1 MYKTAKSK
9 TTKTLQNL
17 QKGKK
22 MAMKNLQTKLAKQS
36 YQTSQK
42 TPYTNQAKLML
53 TIVFISVFGLS
64 GCFGYKALP
73 SVKNPPE
80 NPTPQK
86 CPKVQQIVIGLLD
99 DTPCEDC
106 AQKDGIKELEKPL
119 PTKNPKKSKNTTQES
134 NTDESSTSESN
145 PTNNALG
152 ITQDESEQALLAG
165 LNDLC
170 QELEEMYVVSLRYG
184 SDLVESTSKGT
195 FVATSIKQASVR
207 LELEFIPDFFNGE
220 RKRFS
225 ARANAQME
233 IKSKKVLEIGKR
245 VNIEPKDKAY
255 LVRKAMDSAIKE
267 ISKGIKR
274 ASASSQN
281 PSSSPAKAT
290 TKRTNK
296 KKAK

>member
-1 MYKTAKSK
+1 
-9 TTKTLQNL
+9 
-17 QKGKK
+17 
-22 MAMKNLQTKLAKQS
+22 MKNLQTKLAKQTYQA

-42 TPYTNQAKLML
+42 TSYTNQAKLML
-53 TIVFISVFGLS
+53 TIVFVSVFGLS

-106 AQKDGIKELEKPL
+106 AQKDGIKELEKPPL
-119 PTKNPKKSKNTTQES
+119 AKDSKKSKKPAQES
-134 NTDESSTSESN
+134 NTDESNQSEPN

-152 ITQDESEQALLAG
+152 ITQDEAEQALLAG

-195 FVATSIKQASVR
+195 FVATSIKQASVK

-281 PSSSPAKAT
+281 PSSSPTKAT
-290 TKRTNK
+290 TKRANK
-296 KKAK
+296 KKSEINSAK

>member
-1 MYKTAKSK
+1 MV
-9 TTKTLQNL
+9 
-17 QKGKK
+17 
-22 MAMKNLQTKLAKQS
+22 MKNLQTKLAKQS
-36 YQTSQK
+36 YKTLQK
-42 TPYTNQAKLML
+42 ISYTNQAKLML
-53 TIVFISVFGLS
+53 TIVFVSVFGLS

-73 SVKNPPE
+73 SVKNSPE

-106 AQKDGIKELEKPL
+106 AQKDGIKELEKPPL
-119 PTKNPKKSKNTTQES
+119 TKDSKKSKTPAQES
-134 NTDESSTSESN
+134 NTDESSQSEPN

-152 ITQDESEQALLAG
+152 ITQDEAEQALLAG

-195 FVATSIKQASVR
+195 FVATSIKQASVK

-245 VNIEPKDKAY
+245 ISIEPKDKAY
-255 LVRKAMDSAIKE
+255 LVRKAMDSAIRE

-274 ASASSQN
+274 ANASSQN

-290 TKRTNK
+290 TKRANK

>member
-1 MYKTAKSK
+1 
-9 TTKTLQNL
+9 
-17 QKGKK
+17 
-22 MAMKNLQTKLAKQS
+22 MAIKHLQTQLAKQS

-42 TPYTNQAKLML
+42 TSYTNQTKLML
-53 TIVFISVFGLS
+53 TIVLVSVFGLS

-73 SVKNPPE
+73 SVKNPTA

-99 DTPCEDC
+99 DAPCEDC

-119 PTKNPKKSKNTTQES
+119 PTKNPKKSKKPAQES
-134 NTDESSTSESN
+134 NTEEKSSPSE
-145 PTNNALG
+145 PNNALG
-152 ITQDESEQALLAG
+152 ITQDEAELALLAG

-170 QELEEMYVVSLRYG
+170 QELDEMYVVSLRYG

-195 FVATSIKQASVR
+195 FVATNTKQASVW

-245 VNIEPKDKAY
+245 TDIEQKDKAY
-255 LVRKAMDSAIKE
+255 LLRKAMDSAIKG
-267 ISKGIKR
+267 ISKGIKKAN
-274 ASASSQN
+274 ASVQN
-281 PSSSPAKAT
+281 PSANFTKPA
-290 TKRTNK
+290 TKPASK